1 MSNVVIKKKSS
12 ENTFLVNNE
21 IEEVLSAGSADN
33 IRIQKIS
40 ENVNNGIS
48 SKIQDKIELSS
59 NKDINIGL
67 ELLVNKD
74 KVIKNGS
81 DNGDETPQQLQPIDI
96 SNTNEQNDDNSNVID
111 LDKKSSEGDTIT
123 FNDPTSDLI
132 NRLNIDDRTS
142 RLSQDAIDAIIDKND
157 SGERPN
163 LVDTN
168 DLPQENLENT
178 PEIDRG
184 VFAPDISSQ
193 NQEQSNEEN
202 IYNNQNNYHREPSV
216 DTRREYDAPHN
227 NYNDYYR
234 NGPIRKSA
242 EQLEREKKDKEE
254 VLWQLEKYRRLGVQG
269 VRKFN
274 MSSEL
279 EDMQAEYSKIK
290 KQRELENS
298 VKFQRKCLVAFA
310 TGTELL
316 NSKLDMLDFKLDGWS
331 EQVNENIEEYNEVFE
346 ELHEKYKEKAKIAPE
361 LKLLFMMGGS
371 AFMYHITN
379 SMFKNSVPGMED
391 IMRQNPD
398 LMKQFANAAIN
409 QMDGEKQSAA
419 KFFNNFSPGQQPQ
432 YEPPSMGGQRPM
444 PDRPTQRPNM
454 QRGPPVEAFSRNIP
468 QQSRPAPAYTN
479 GPPLRRS
486 SEINGTVADVVSNS
500 SAFNN
505 GTRKISAPVGVDDI
519 LDELKSNTDEII
531 SNDNISEVISRSSK
545 KSGTRSI
552 NISNRKRPGRSININ
567 LGK

>member
-81 DNGDETPQQLQPIDI
+81 ENGDETPQQLQPIDI
-96 SNTNEQNDDNSNVID
+96 GNTNEQNDDNSNIID
-111 LDKKSSEGDTIT
+111 LDKKSSEGNTIT

-132 NRLNIDDRTS
+132 NHLNIDDRTL

-157 SGERPN
+157 SGEKPN

-227 NYNDYYR
+227 NYND
-234 NGPIRKSA
+234 
-242 EQLEREKKDKEE
+242 
-254 VLWQLEKYRRLGVQG
+254 
-269 VRKFN
+269 
-274 MSSEL
+274 
-279 EDMQAEYSKIK
+279 
-290 KQRELENS
+290 
-298 VKFQRKCLVAFA
+298 CLLY
-310 TGTELL
+310 T
-316 NSKLDMLDFKLDGWS
+316 
-331 EQVNENIEEYNEVFE
+331 
-346 ELHEKYKEKAKIAPE
+346 
-361 LKLLFMMGGS
+361 
-371 AFMYHITN
+371 
-379 SMFKNSVPGMED
+379 
-391 IMRQNPD
+391 
-398 LMKQFANAAIN
+398 
-409 QMDGEKQSAA
+409 
-419 KFFNNFSPGQQPQ
+419 SPSP
-432 YEPPSMGGQRPM
+432 R
-444 PDRPTQRPNM
+444 D
-454 QRGPPVEAFSRNIP
+454 
-468 QQSRPAPAYTN
+468 
-479 GPPLRRS
+479 
-486 SEINGTVADVVSNS
+486 
-500 SAFNN
+500 
-505 GTRKISAPVGVDDI
+505 
-519 LDELKSNTDEII
+519 
-531 SNDNISEVISRSSK
+531 
-545 KSGTRSI
+545 
-552 NISNRKRPGRSININ
+552 
-567 LGK
+567 

>member
-1 MSNVVIKKKSS
+1 MSNVVIKKNSS

-40 ENVNNGIS
+40 ENMKEGLS

-67 ELLVNKD
+67 DLLVNKD

-81 DNGDETPQQLQPIDI
+81 DNGDETPQQLEPADI
-96 SNTNEQNDDNSNVID
+96 ADDEQRNDDSSNVIN

-132 NRLNIDDRTS
+132 NQLNIDDRTS

-157 SGERPN
+157 SKEKPN

-168 DLPQENLENT
+168 DLPQENYSNN

-193 NQEQSNEEN
+193 NHEPSREEN
-202 IYNNQNNYHREPSV
+202 MYNDNNQDNYQREPSV
-216 DTRREYDAPHN
+216 DTRKEYSPPSTNFGN

-234 NGPIRKSA
+234 HGPPRKTA
-242 EQLEREKKDKEE
+242 EQLEKEKKDKEE

-269 VRKFN
+269 VKKFN

-371 AFMYHITN
+371 AFMYHVTN

-419 KFFNNFSPGQQPQ
+419 KFFNNFSQQQ
-432 YEPPSMGGQRPM
+432 IAIRTS
-444 PDRPTQRPNM
+444 
-454 QRGPPVEAFSRNIP
+454 
-468 QQSRPAPAYTN
+468 
-479 GPPLRRS
+479 
-486 SEINGTVADVVSNS
+486 
-500 SAFNN
+500 FNER
-505 GTRKISAPVGVDDI
+505 TTTYA
-519 LDELKSNTDEII
+519 
-531 SNDNISEVISRSSK
+531 
-545 KSGTRSI
+545 
-552 NISNRKRPGRSININ
+552 
-567 LGK
+567 